1 MNRTEMLD
9 FHGVSRS
16 VLEQRIVELVA
27 AVDNLEKR
35 SEDLKTRLLGRVEMN
50 SRTAIVHSEPICLG
64 RLDAYRTALA
74 DLREILLS
82 ST

>member
-27 AVDNLEKR
+27 AMGDLE
-35 SEDLKTRLLGRVEMN
+35 ERLR
-50 SRTAIVHSEPICLG
+50 G
-64 RLDAYRTALA
+64 RLAMNERTQYKHAPIDPVIAARIAAYQTALA
-74 DLREILLS
+74 DLSELLLVDP
-82 ST
+82 